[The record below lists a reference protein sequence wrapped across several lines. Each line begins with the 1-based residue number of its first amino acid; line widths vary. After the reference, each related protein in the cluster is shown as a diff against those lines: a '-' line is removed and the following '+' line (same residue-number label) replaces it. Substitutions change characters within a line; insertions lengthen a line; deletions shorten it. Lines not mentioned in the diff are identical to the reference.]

1 MSGDF
6 EHPQTK
12 QVPVDELSPEQAAA
26 ELSRLASQLMAANT
40 AYHRD
45 DTPEISDAAYD
56 ALKRRNL
63 AIEEAFPNLKRV
75 DSPTDQVGG
84 AVADGFGKVQHAVRK
99 LS

>member
-56 ALKRRNL
+56 ALNRSGWGCRRRWVWQGP
-63 AIEEAFPNLKRV
+63 ACGQ
-75 DSPTDQVGG
+75 D
-84 AVADGFGKVQHAVRK
+84 AVLGQCFQ
-99 LS
+99 